1 MAGRVSLGV
10 KILFF
15 FLYFCLIKSTKN
27 QAQAKA
33 SRSLKMLE
41 IQRTTNLRSGWP
53 LISGQLRGFLS
64 IFKFTAR
71 PLRA

>member
-1 MAGRVSLGV
+1 
-10 KILFF
+10 
-15 FLYFCLIKSTKN
+15 
-27 QAQAKA
+27 
-33 SRSLKMLE
+33 MLE